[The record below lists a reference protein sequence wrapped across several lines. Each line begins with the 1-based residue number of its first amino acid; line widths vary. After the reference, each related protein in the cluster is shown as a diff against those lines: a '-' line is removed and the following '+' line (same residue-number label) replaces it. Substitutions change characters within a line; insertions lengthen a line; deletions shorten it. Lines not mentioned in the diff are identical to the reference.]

1 MLLNN
6 CTATTSTKN
15 ISSNSLD
22 NPFINKGF
30 SLIYNDKFY
39 YDKVISKK
47 IDERSLIIFQKNLKK
62 NTIVKITNILNN
74 KSIIGTVGSNADYP
88 LFNNAVL
95 SLRIA
100 DEIGLNENEPYVEI
114 LEVLE
119 DAIFVAKRAKTFEE
133 EKKVADKAPVNN
145 INISDL
151 NTKQTNT
158 KNELNKNFSYEIKIA
173 DFYFND
179 TASLLINRIVKET
192 LIKDAKIKKI
202 NEKKYRV
209 YAGPFNNINSL
220 QKSFNDISILE
231 FENIEIIKKMIKL
244 RLITLLLTLLLTAN
258 ANAAFDVKARTAI
271 LQDYLSGEILFEKD
285 ADKSIYPAS
294 MTKIMTA
301 IIAFDLIRSG
311 DLNLDEKFL
320 ISENAWRLSSAG
332 YSSMFIMVGDEVSVE
347 NLLRGI
353 IVASGNDACVSLAEG
368 IAGTEDEFAV
378 MMTAKAKEIGMDNT
392 NFANSSGINNTE
404 NVSTVRDIMIMS
416 RYLIK
421 EFPEEY
427 KYFAEKEFTWDR
439 TGGDPITQGNRN
451 PLLYKSLGADGIKTG
466 YLAVEKYSLASS
478 VERNGRRLIAVGSG
492 FNTKNDRSRESAK
505 LLTWG
510 LTNFD
515 LVEITRANTPIEDI
529 GVWLGKKD
537 TVKTYIK
544 NDIYKTIPKA
554 KKRLLKLSLNY
565 NGPIQAPI
573 KKDDILGKLK
583 LTYNG
588 DLIEEYDLLAYEDV
602 KKLNVFSRLMKSIN
616 FLIWGDV

>member
-1 MLLNN
+1 LKILRLL
-6 CTATTSTKN
+6 
-15 ISSNSLD
+15 
-22 NPFINKGF
+22 
-30 SLIYNDKFY
+30 
-39 YDKVISKK
+39 
-47 IDERSLIIFQKNLKK
+47 
-62 NTIVKITNILNN
+62 
-74 KSIIGTVGSNADYP
+74 
-88 LFNNAVL
+88 
-95 SLRIA
+95 
-100 DEIGLNENEPYVEI
+100 
-114 LEVLE
+114 
-119 DAIFVAKRAKTFEE
+119 
-133 EKKVADKAPVNN
+133 
-145 INISDL
+145 
-151 NTKQTNT
+151 
-158 KNELNKNFSYEIKIA
+158 
-173 DFYFND
+173 
-179 TASLLINRIVKET
+179 
-192 LIKDAKIKKI
+192 
-202 NEKKYRV
+202 
-209 YAGPFNNINSL
+209 
-220 QKSFNDISILE
+220 
-231 FENIEIIKKMIKL
+231 KMIKL
-244 RLITLLLTLLLTAN
+244 RFITILLTLLLTTN

-311 DLNLDEKFL
+311 DLSLDEKFL
-320 ISENAWRLSSAG
+320 VSENAWRLSSAG

-347 NLLRGI
+347 NLLKGI
-353 IVASGNDACVSLAEG
+353 IIASGNDACVALAEG

-378 MMTAKAKEIGMDNT
+378 MMTAKAKEIGMNNT
-392 NFANSSGINNTE
+392 NFANSSGINDTE
-404 NVSTVRDIMIMS
+404 NLSTVRDIMLMS
-416 RYLIK
+416 NYLIK

-427 KYFAEKEFTWDR
+427 KYFAEKEFTWNR

-515 LVEITRANTPIEDI
+515 LVEITKANTPIEDI
-529 GVWLGKKD
+529 DVWLGKKD

-554 KKRLLKLSLNY
+554 KKRLLKVSLNY

-583 LTYNG
+583 LIFDG
-588 DLIEEYDLLAYEDV
+588 ELIEEYDLLAYEDV